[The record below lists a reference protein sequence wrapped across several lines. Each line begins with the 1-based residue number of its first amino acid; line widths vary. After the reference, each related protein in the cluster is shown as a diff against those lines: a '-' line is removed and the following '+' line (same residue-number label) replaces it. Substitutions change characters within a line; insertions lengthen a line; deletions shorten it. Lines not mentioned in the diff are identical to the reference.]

1 MLFSC
6 LETSRPPDP
15 PVFRLRSIVEA
26 WFSEFLAA
34 NVQRKLALVYLCND
48 LIHKTRAD
56 GTQFT
61 EQFYNKLGRVIKE
74 LTKTGDEKVSLS

>member
-1 MLFSC
+1 MG
-6 LETSRPPDP
+6 
-15 PVFRLRSIVEA
+15 
-26 WFSEFLAA
+26 AA